1 MGLRINT
8 NVQSLNAQR
17 NLTVSNEKQALSL
30 NKLSSGQ
37 RITKAGDDAAGLAI
51 SEKLKGS
58 IRSLQQANRN
68 ANDGISLIQ
77 TAEGGINEVSNILLR
92 LRELSVQAAS
102 DTVGD
107 TERGFTD
114 KEFQALKGEIDR
126 IAQVTNYNGTSL
138 LNGSGDTL
146 DFQVGIQNS
155 PENDRLQYK
164 TSNSDVTLGKLGLS
178 STGTVSK
185 ADAQE
190 NLGKIDQAIQSV
202 NENRAGLGALQN
214 RLSSTVNNLGTTTEN
229 LSAANSRIRDA
240 DMAVESSEL
249 TKQGI
254 LAQAGA
260 AVLSQANSS
269 QQLAQKLLYSLA
281 TEARVHLETR

>member
-1 MGLRINT
+1 MGMRIAT

-17 NLTVSNEKQALSL
+17 NLTTNNEKQGVVL
-30 NKLSSGQ
+30 NKLSSGE

-107 TERGFTD
+107 VERGFTD
-114 KEFQALKGEIDR
+114 KEFQALKGEVER
-126 IAQVTNYNGTSL
+126 ISQVTQFNGRQL
-138 LNGSGDTL
+138 LNGTGETL
-146 DFQVGIQNS
+146 DFQVGIDNV
-155 PENDRLQYK
+155 PENDRLQYA
-164 TSNSDVTLGKLGLS
+164 TTMTDVTLGKLGLTD
-178 STGTVSK
+178 TGTMSK
-185 ADAQE
+185 QSAQE
-190 NLGKIDQAIQSV
+190 NLAKIDTAIQQV

-214 RLSSTVNNLGTTTEN
+214 RLSSTINNLSIAHEN

-240 DMAVESSEL
+240 DMALETSEL
-249 TKQGI
+249 TKQSI
-254 LAQAGA
+254 LTQSGTS
-260 AVLSQANSS
+260 VLAQANSS
-269 QQLAQKLLYSLA
+269 QNLALKLL
-281 TEARVHLETR
+281 

>member
-8 NVQSLNAQR
+8 NVQSMNAQR
-17 NLTVSNEKQALSL
+17 NLSASNAAQAVSL

-77 TAEGGINEVSNILLR
+77 TAEGGINEASNILLR

-107 TERGFTD
+107 TERGFTN

-126 IAQVTNYNGTSL
+126 IAQVTNFNGTKL
-138 LNGSGDTL
+138 LNGTGDTL
-146 DFQVGIQNS
+146 DFQVGIDNS

-164 TSNSDVTLGKLGLS
+164 VSNSDITLGKLGLS
-178 STGTVSK
+178 STGTMSK
-185 ADAQE
+185 RDAQD
-190 NLGKIDQAIQSV
+190 NLAKIDAAISSV

-214 RLSSTVNNLGTTTEN
+214 RLQSTVNNLGVTTEN

-240 DMAVESSEL
+240 DMAAESSEL
-249 TKQGI
+249 TKHSI
-254 LAQAGA
+254 LSQAGVS
-260 AVLSQANSS
+260 VLAQANSS
-269 QQLAQKLLYSLA
+269 QNSALKLL
-281 TEARVHLETR
+281 

>member
-1 MGLRINT
+1 MGLRIAT
-8 NVQSLNAQR
+8 NVQSMNAQR
-17 NLTVSNEKQALSL
+17 NLGVSNEKQAASL
-30 NKLSSGQ
+30 NKLSSGA

-58 IRSLQQANRN
+58 IRSMQQANRN

-107 TERGFTD
+107 VERGFTD
-114 KEFQALKGEIDR
+114 KEFQNLKSEIDR
-126 IAQVTNYNGTSL
+126 IAQVTKYNGTSL

-146 DFQVGIQNS
+146 DFQVGIENN

-164 TSNSDVTLGKLGLS
+164 THETDVTLGRLGLG
-178 STGTVSK
+178 STGVVSK
-185 ADAQE
+185 ALAQD
-190 NLGKIDQAIQSV
+190 NLAVIDNAIQQV

-214 RLSSTVNNLGTTTEN
+214 RLTSTVQNLAISTEN
-229 LSAANSRIRDA
+229 LAAANSRIRDT
-240 DMAVESSEL
+240 DMALETSEL

-254 LAQAGA
+254 LSQAGT
-260 AVLSQANSS
+260 AVLAQANSS
-269 QQLAQKLLYSLA
+269 QNLALKLL
-281 TEARVHLETR
+281 

>member
-17 NLTVSNEKQALSL
+17 NLSISNEKQALSL

-107 TERGFTD
+107 TERGFTN

-138 LNGSGDTL
+138 LNGTGDTL

-155 PENDRLQYK
+155 PENDRLQYN

-178 STGTVSK
+178 STGTMSK
-185 ADAQE
+185 GDAQE
-190 NLGKIDQAIQSV
+190 NLSKIDMAIQSV

-214 RLSSTVNNLGTTTEN
+214 RLQSTVNNLGTTTEN

-254 LAQAGA
+254 LAQAGT
-260 AVLSQANSS
+260 AVLSQANSA
-269 QQLAQKLLYSLA
+269 QQLALKLL
-281 TEARVHLETR
+281 

>member
-8 NVQSLNAQR
+8 NVQSMNAQR
-17 NLTVSNEKQALSL
+17 NLALSNEKQAVTL

-37 RITKAGDDAAGLAI
+37 RITKSGDDAAGLAI

-58 IRSLQQANRN
+58 IRSMQQANRN

-107 TERGFTD
+107 AERGFSD
-114 KEFQALKGEIDR
+114 KEFQQLKSEIDR
-126 IAQVTNYNGTSL
+126 IAQVTSFNGQNL
-138 LNGSGDTL
+138 LNGSGPTL
-146 DFQVGIQNS
+146 DFQVGINNN
-155 PENDRLQYK
+155 PENDRLNYSLAS
-164 TSNSDVTLGKLGLS
+164 TDVTLGKLGLT
-178 STGTVSK
+178 STSVANKQS
-185 ADAQE
+185 AQE
-190 NLGKIDQAIQSV
+190 NLAQIDKAVMGV

-214 RLSSTVNNLGTTTEN
+214 RLSSTVNNLGIATEN

-240 DMAVESSEL
+240 DIAMESSEL
-249 TKQGI
+249 TKQSI
-254 LAQAGA
+254 LTQAGT
-260 AVLSQANSS
+260 AVLAQANSS
-269 QQLAQKLLYSLA
+269 QNAALKLL
-281 TEARVHLETR
+281 

>member
-8 NVQSLNAQR
+8 NVQSMNAQR
-17 NLTVSNEKQALSL
+17 NLGISNDKQAGSL
-30 NKLSSGQ
+30 NKLSSGA

-58 IRSLQQANRN
+58 IRSMQQANRN

-107 TERGFTD
+107 VERGFTD

-126 IAQVTNYNGTSL
+126 ISQVTKYNGTSL
-138 LNGSGDTL
+138 LNGTGETL
-146 DFQVGIQNS
+146 DFQVGIDNS
-155 PENDRLQYK
+155 PENDRLQYATK
-164 TSNSDVTLGKLGLS
+164 DTDVTLGRLGLS
-178 STGTVSK
+178 ETGTASK
-185 ADAQE
+185 IAAQE
-190 NLGKIDQAIQSV
+190 NLAKIDMAIQGV

-214 RLSSTVNNLGTTTEN
+214 RLSSTVNNLAISTEN
-229 LSAANSRIRDA
+229 LSAANSRIRDV
-240 DMAVESSEL
+240 DMASETSEL
-249 TKQGI
+249 TKQSI
-254 LAQAGA
+254 LAQAGT
-260 AVLSQANSS
+260 AVLSQANTS
-269 QQLAQKLLYSLA
+269 QNLALKLL
-281 TEARVHLETR
+281 

>member
-1 MGLRINT
+1 MGLRIAT

-17 NLTVSNEKQALSL
+17 NLSVTNEKQANTL
-30 NKLSSGQ
+30 NKLSSGA

-102 DTVGD
+102 DTVGE
-107 TERGFTD
+107 TERGFSD
-114 KEFQALKGEIDR
+114 KEFQQLKSEVNR
-126 IAQVTNYNGTSL
+126 ISQVTKFNGRQL
-138 LNGSGDTL
+138 LNGTGETL
-146 DFQVGIQNS
+146 DFQVGIDNN
-155 PENDRLQYK
+155 PENDRLSYA
-164 TSNSDVTLGKLGLS
+164 TASTDVTLGKLGLTES
-178 STGTVSK
+178 SVSTK
-185 ADAQE
+185 AQAQA
-190 NLGKIDQAIQSV
+190 NLDKIDFAIQAV

-214 RLSSTVNNLGTTTEN
+214 RLSSTVNNLGVMHEN

-240 DMAVESSEL
+240 DMAMESSEL
-249 TKQGI
+249 TKQSI
-254 LAQAGA
+254 LSQAGT

-269 QQLAQKLLYSLA
+269 QNLALKLL
-281 TEARVHLETR
+281 

>member
-1 MGLRINT
+1 MGLRIAT
-8 NVQSLNAQR
+8 NIQSMNAQR
-17 NLTVSNEKQALSL
+17 NLGSSFEKQASAL

-58 IRSLQQANRN
+58 IRSMQQANRN

-107 TERGFTD
+107 VERGFTD
-114 KEFQALKGEIDR
+114 KEFQNLKSEIDR
-126 IAQVTNYNGTSL
+126 ISNVTKFNGANL
-138 LNGSGDTL
+138 LNGSGKTL
-146 DFQVGIQNS
+146 DFQVGIDNS
-155 PENDRLQYK
+155 PENDRLQYA
-164 TSNSDVTLGKLGLS
+164 TAATDVTLGHLGLS
-178 STGTVSK
+178 ETGTMSK
-185 ADAQE
+185 ESAQN
-190 NLGKIDQAIQSV
+190 NLAKIDMAIQSV

-214 RLSSTVNNLGTTTEN
+214 RLSSTVNNLAISTEN
-229 LSAANSRIRDA
+229 LAAANSRIRDT
-240 DMAVESSEL
+240 DMASESSEL
-249 TKQGI
+249 TKQSI
-254 LAQAGA
+254 LSQAGT

-269 QQLAQKLLYSLA
+269 QNLALKLL
-281 TEARVHLETR
+281 

>member
-1 MGLRINT
+1 
-8 NVQSLNAQR
+8 
-17 NLTVSNEKQALSL
+17 
-30 NKLSSGQ
+30 
-37 RITKAGDDAAGLAI
+37 
-51 SEKLKGS
+51 
-58 IRSLQQANRN
+58 QQANRN
-68 ANDGISLIQ
+68 ANDGVSLIQ

-107 TERGFTD
+107 VERGFTD

-178 STGTVSK
+178 STGTNSK
-185 ADAQE
+185 GDAQD
-190 NLGKIDQAIQSV
+190 NLSKIDMAIQSV

-214 RLSSTVNNLGTTTEN
+214 RLSSTVNNLSVTTEN

-254 LAQAGA
+254 LAQAGIS
-260 AVLSQANSS
+260 VLSQANSA
-269 QQLAQKLLYSLA
+269 QQMALKLL
-281 TEARVHLETR
+281 

>member
-164 TSNSDVTLGKLGLS
+164 TSASDVTLGKLGLS

-185 ADAQE
+185 GDAQE
-190 NLGKIDQAIQSV
+190 NLAKIDQAIQSV

-269 QQLAQKLLYSLA
+269 QQLALKLL
-281 TEARVHLETR
+281 

>member
-8 NVQSLNAQR
+8 NVSSMNAQR
-17 NLTVSNEKQALSL
+17 NLSASNAAQAVSL

-77 TAEGGINEVSNILLR
+77 TAEGGINEASNILLR

-107 TERGFTD
+107 TERGFTN

-126 IAQVTNYNGTSL
+126 IAQVTNFNGTKL
-138 LNGSGDTL
+138 LNGTGDTL
-146 DFQVGIQNS
+146 DFQVGIDNS

-164 TSNSDVTLGKLGLS
+164 VSNSDITLGKLGLS
-178 STGTVSK
+178 NSGTITK
-185 ADAQE
+185 TDAQD
-190 NLGKIDQAIQSV
+190 NLAKIDMAIQSV

-214 RLSSTVNNLGTTTEN
+214 RLQSTVNNLGVTTEN

-240 DMAVESSEL
+240 DMAAESSEL
-249 TKQGI
+249 TKHSI
-254 LAQAGA
+254 LSQAGVS
-260 AVLSQANSS
+260 VLSQANSS
-269 QQLAQKLLYSLA
+269 QNAALKLL
-281 TEARVHLETR
+281 

>member
-1 MGLRINT
+1 MGLRIAT

-17 NLTVSNEKQALSL
+17 NLSISNDKQAVSL
-30 NKLSSGQ
+30 NKLSSGA

-58 IRSLQQANRN
+58 IRSMQQANRN

-107 TERGFTD
+107 VERSFTD
-114 KEFQALKGEIDR
+114 KEFQALKGEVDR
-126 IAQVTNYNGTSL
+126 IAQVTKFNGRSL
-138 LNGSGDTL
+138 LNGTGETL
-146 DFQVGIQNS
+146 DFQVGIENN
-155 PENDRLQYK
+155 PEQDRLK
-164 TSNSDVTLGKLGLS
+164 FNTADADVTLGKLQLSETGLM
-178 STGTVSK
+178 SK
-185 ADAQE
+185 EMAQE
-190 NLGKIDQAIQSV
+190 NLAKIDFAIQSV

-214 RLSSTVNNLGTTTEN
+214 RLSSTVNNLGIATEN
-229 LSAANSRIRDA
+229 LSAANSRIRDV
-240 DMAVESSEL
+240 DMASESSEL
-249 TKQGI
+249 TKQSI
-254 LAQAGA
+254 LSQAGT

-269 QQLAQKLLYSLA
+269 QNLALKLL
-281 TEARVHLETR
+281 